1 MSAIGSQIQAK
12 ALSNSP
18 TEVQKYL
25 KLILGDHLDVC
36 LPGPA
41 GNSIDTLQVQSLFNL
56 KKQALELF
64 DQCDQNPNPTI
75 RQTLG
80 TLRETVVN
88 LSPRSFANAFNS
100 SISYTCLHPEF
111 FSENSTQSSLRLVR
125 FLIGAPDIYSFTIVI
140 PASAFELGRLWLP
153 HLNANLDG
161 KNGSVAV
168 QVEKNV
174 IRFTWVDGCSL
185 TCPNLPLG
193 NEDEESQRLQPG
205 SWVGGWPVL
214 NGLPETLEYIQNDRK
229 QITYFPNANEL
240 SMMEEGLEALKEIWP
255 EAYAGVRRIYNSILI
270 QPPQSDHTT
279 SITVD
284 SLQGCFIASFRDP
297 IQIADA
303 LCHESSHA
311 RLNLLF
317 QLDPLIN
324 DDGESIHPS
333 PWRQDPRP
341 LKGVLN
347 GVHSFLN
354 VCLFYQK
361 VCSQYPQKSND
372 EYEQIFTEQRK
383 NVLDAWDYFASQA
396 NPTAIG
402 EDFLFQLDLLVKQ
415 L

>member
-64 DQCDQNPNPTI
+64 DQCDQNPNSTI
-75 RQTLG
+75 RLTLG
-80 TLRETVVN
+80 TLRETIAD
-88 LSPRSFANAFNS
+88 LSAVSFANAFNS
-100 SISYTCLHPEF
+100 TISYTCLHPEF
-111 FSENSTQSSLRLVR
+111 FSKNPTESSLRIVR
-125 FLIGAPDIYSFTIVI
+125 FLIGAPEIEAFTIVI
-140 PASAFELGRLWLP
+140 PASTFESGSLWLP
-153 HLNANLDG
+153 HLNATLDG
-161 KNGSVAV
+161 DKGSVAV

-174 IRFTWVDGCSL
+174 IRFTWVDGYSL

-193 NEDEESQRLQPG
+193 TEDEESLRLQSG

-214 NGLPETLEYIQNDRK
+214 NGLPEALEHFQNDQD
-229 QITYFPNANEL
+229 QITYFPSASEL
-240 SMMEEGLEALKEIWP
+240 SLMEEGIETLHEIWP
-255 EAYAGVRRIYNSILI
+255 EAYTGVRRIYNSILI
-270 QPPQSDHTT
+270 QPPRFDHTT
-279 SITVD
+279 SITLD
-284 SLQGCFIASFRDP
+284 SLQGCFIASLRDP

-317 QLDPLIN
+317 QHDPLIN
-324 DDGESIHPS
+324 DDGEEKHPS
-333 PWRQDPRP
+333 PWRQDRRS

-347 GVHSFLN
+347 GVHAFLN

-361 VCSQYPQKSND
+361 VCSQYSQNKIE
-372 EYEQIFTEQRK
+372 EYERIFTEQRK
-383 NVLDAWDYFASQA
+383 KVLEAWDYFSSQA

-402 EDFLFQLDLLVKQ
+402 EDFLCQLDRLVKQ